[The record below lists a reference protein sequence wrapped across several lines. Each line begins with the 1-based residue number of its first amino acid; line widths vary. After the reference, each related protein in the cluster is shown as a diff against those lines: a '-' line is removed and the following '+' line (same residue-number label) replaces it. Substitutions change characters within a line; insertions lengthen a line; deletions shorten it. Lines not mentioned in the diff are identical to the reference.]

1 MRARTHTHTCIG
13 NTVGGNKMSSLQNL
27 AMLTGLGGGF
37 GGSME
42 VLICTN
48 FEK

>member
-1 MRARTHTHTCIG
+1 
-13 NTVGGNKMSSLQNL
+13 MSSLQNL

-42 VLICTN
+42 VHMLHKRRKMKHCTTAQGLTL
-48 FEK
+48 EHA